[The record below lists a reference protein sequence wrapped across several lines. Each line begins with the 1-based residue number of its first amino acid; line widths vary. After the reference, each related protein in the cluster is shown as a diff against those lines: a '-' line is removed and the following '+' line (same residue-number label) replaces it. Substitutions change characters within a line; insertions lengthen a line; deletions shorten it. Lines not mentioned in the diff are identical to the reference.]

1 MTIIADSN
9 DHTFYF
15 KEPLGGSNEKYQ
27 HIRLVSFSIFN
38 IWFTLK
44 QTGEISV
51 FNAQGTATV
60 KRISEG
66 NYSLNSLDKA
76 LQDTLKGG
84 GV

>member
-9 DHTFYF
+9 DHTFHF
-15 KEPLGGSNEKYQ
+15 KEPLGGNNEKYQ

-51 FNAQGTATV
+51 FNAQDTATV

-76 LQDTLKGG
+76 IQDTLKGG